1 MKVNNKLV
9 EHLAHL
15 SRLDFDDD
23 SKEKMKFDFE
33 KMLDFV
39 AKLEEVDTDNVEPL
53 SYMSSELNVLRED
66 KVEQAL
72 TQEQALKNAPVNDTD
87 YIRIPK
93 VIDSN
98 SLG

>member
-39 AKLEEVDTDNVEPL
+39 AKLEEVDTDNVLPL

-66 KVEQAL
+66 KVEHVL

-93 VIDSN
+93 VIDSK
-98 SLG
+98 

>member
-39 AKLEEVDTDNVEPL
+39 AKLEEVDTANVEPL
-53 SYMSSELNVLRED
+53 SYMSSELNILRND
-66 KVEQAL
+66 KVEQVL
-72 TQEQALKNAPVNDTD
+72 TQEQALQNAPVNDTD

-93 VIDSN
+93 VIDSK
-98 SLG
+98 

>member
-23 SKEKMKFDFE
+23 SKDKMKFDFE

-39 AKLEEVDTDNVEPL
+39 AKLEEVDTDNVVPL

-66 KVEQAL
+66 KVEQVL
-72 TQEQALKNAPVNDTD
+72 TQEQALQNAPVNDTD

-93 VIDSN
+93 VIDSK
-98 SLG
+98 

>member
-53 SYMSSELNVLRED
+53 SYMSSELNILRED
-66 KVEQAL
+66 KVELVL

-93 VIDSN
+93 VIDSK
-98 SLG
+98 

>member
-15 SRLDFDDD
+15 SRLDFDEK

-33 KMLDFV
+33 KILDFV
-39 AKLEEVDTDNVEPL
+39 TKLEEVDTINIEPL

-66 KVEQAL
+66 KVEQRL
-72 TQEQALKNAPVNDTD
+72 LKNKP
-87 YIRIPK
+87 
-93 VIDSN
+93 
-98 SLG
+98 

>member
-39 AKLEEVDTDNVEPL
+39 AKLEEVDTYNVEPL

-66 KVEQAL
+66 KVEQVL

-93 VIDSN
+93 VIDSK
-98 SLG
+98 

>member
-23 SKEKMKFDFE
+23 SIEKMKFDFE

-39 AKLEEVDTDNVEPL
+39 AKLEEVDTANVEPL
-53 SYMSSELNVLRED
+53 SYMSTELNVLRDD
-66 KVEQAL
+66 KVEQVL
-72 TQEQALKNAPVNDTD
+72 TQEQALQNAPVNDTD

-93 VIDSN
+93 VMDSK
-98 SLG
+98 

>member
-23 SKEKMKFDFE
+23 SKEKMKFDFD

-66 KVEQAL
+66 KVKQEL
-72 TQEQALKNAPVNDTD
+72 TQEQALQNAPVNDTD

-93 VIDSN
+93 VIDSK
-98 SLG
+98 

>member
-39 AKLEEVDTDNVEPL
+39 AKLEEIDTANVEPL
-53 SYMSSELNVLRED
+53 SYMSSELNVLRDD
-66 KVEQAL
+66 KVEQVL
-72 TQEQALKNAPVNDTD
+72 TQEQALQNAPVNDTD

-93 VIDSN
+93 VIDSK
-98 SLG
+98 

>member
-15 SRLDFDDD
+15 SRLDFDDH

-66 KVEQAL
+66 KVEQVL

-93 VIDSN
+93 IIDSK
-98 SLG
+98 

>member
-39 AKLEEVDTDNVEPL
+39 AKLEEVNTANVEPL

-66 KVEQAL
+66 KEEQVL
-72 TQEQALKNAPVNDTD
+72 TQEQALQNAPVKDTD

-93 VIDSN
+93 VIDSK
-98 SLG
+98 

>member
-39 AKLEEVDTDNVEPL
+39 AKLEEVDTDNVVPL

-66 KVEQAL
+66 KLEQVL

-93 VIDSN
+93 VIDSK
-98 SLG
+98 

>member
-9 EHLAHL
+9 EYLAHL
-15 SRLDFDDD
+15 SRLDFNDD

-33 KMLDFV
+33 KILDFV

-66 KVEQAL
+66 KVVQVL

-93 VIDSN
+93 VIDSK
-98 SLG
+98 

>member
-39 AKLEEVDTDNVEPL
+39 AKLEEVDTANVEPL
-53 SYMSSELNVLRED
+53 SYMSSELNVFRED
-66 KVEQAL
+66 KVEQVL
-72 TQEQALKNAPVNDTD
+72 TQEQALQNAPVNDTD

-93 VIDSN
+93 VIDSK
-98 SLG
+98 

>member
-15 SRLDFDDD
+15 SRLDFDED

-39 AKLEEVDTDNVEPL
+39 AKLEEVDTENVEPL

-66 KVEQAL
+66 KVEQLL
-72 TQEQALKNAPVNDTD
+72 TQEQALQNAPVNDTD

-93 VIDSN
+93 VIDSK
-98 SLG
+98 

>member
-39 AKLEEVDTDNVEPL
+39 AKLEEVDTANVEPL
-53 SYMSSELNVLRED
+53 SYMSSELNVLRDD
-66 KVEQAL
+66 KVEQC
-72 TQEQALKNAPVNDTD
+72 
-87 YIRIPK
+87 
-93 VIDSN
+93 
-98 SLG
+98 

>member
-39 AKLEEVDTDNVEPL
+39 AKLEEVDTENVEPL

-66 KVEQAL
+66 KVEQLL
-72 TQEQALKNAPVNDTD
+72 TQEQALQNAPVKDTD

-93 VIDSN
+93 VIDSK
-98 SLG
+98 

>member
-39 AKLEEVDTDNVEPL
+39 AKLEEVDTENVEPL

-66 KVEQAL
+66 KVEQLL
-72 TQEQALKNAPVNDTD
+72 TQEQALQNAPVNDTD

-93 VIDSN
+93 VIDSK
-98 SLG
+98 

>member
-39 AKLEEVDTDNVEPL
+39 AKLEEVDTSNVEPL
-53 SYMSSELNVLRED
+53 SYMSSELNVLRDD
-66 KVEQAL
+66 KVEQVL
-72 TQEQALKNAPVNDTD
+72 TQEQALQNAPANDTD

-93 VIDSN
+93 VIDSK
-98 SLG
+98 

>member
-23 SKEKMKFDFE
+23 SKEKMKFDFD
-33 KMLDFV
+33 KMLNFV
-39 AKLEEVDTDNVEPL
+39 AKLEEVDTANVEPL

-66 KVEQAL
+66 KVEQVL
-72 TQEQALKNAPVNDTD
+72 TQEQALQNAPVNDTD

-93 VIDSN
+93 VIDS
-98 SLG
+98 

>member
-39 AKLEEVDTDNVEPL
+39 AKLEKVDTSNVEPL

-66 KVEQAL
+66 KVEQVL
-72 TQEQALKNAPVNDTD
+72 TQEQALQNAPVNDTD

-93 VIDSN
+93 VIDSK
-98 SLG
+98 

>member
-39 AKLEEVDTDNVEPL
+39 AKLEEVDTENIEPL

-66 KVEQAL
+66 KVEQLL
-72 TQEQALKNAPVNDTD
+72 TQEQALQNAPVNDTD

-93 VIDSN
+93 VIDSK
-98 SLG
+98 

>member
-39 AKLEEVDTDNVEPL
+39 AKLEKVDTANVEPL

-66 KVEQAL
+66 KVEQVL

-93 VIDSN
+93 VIESK
-98 SLG
+98 

>member
-53 SYMSSELNVLRED
+53 SYMSSELNILRED
-66 KVEQAL
+66 KVEQVL

-93 VIDSN
+93 VIDSK
-98 SLG
+98 

>member
-39 AKLEEVDTDNVEPL
+39 AKLEEVDTANVEPL
-53 SYMSSELNVLRED
+53 SYMSSELNFLRED
-66 KVEQAL
+66 KVEQVL
-72 TQEQALKNAPVNDTD
+72 TQEQALQNAPVNDTD

-93 VIDSN
+93 VIN
-98 SLG
+98 SK

>member
-39 AKLEEVDTDNVEPL
+39 AKLEEVDTDNVVPL

-66 KVEQAL
+66 KVEQVL
-72 TQEQALKNAPVNDTD
+72 TQEQALKNAPINDTD

-93 VIDSN
+93 VIDSK
-98 SLG
+98 

>member
-66 KVEQAL
+66 KVKQEL
-72 TQEQALKNAPVNDTD
+72 TQEQALQNAPVNDTD

-93 VIDSN
+93 VIDTK
-98 SLG
+98 

>member
-66 KVEQAL
+66 KVEQLL
-72 TQEQALKNAPVNDTD
+72 TQEQALQNAPVNDTD

-93 VIDSN
+93 VIDSK
-98 SLG
+98 

>member
-33 KMLDFV
+33 KILDFV

-66 KVEQAL
+66 KVEQVL
-72 TQEQALKNAPVNDTD
+72 TQQQALKNAPVNDTD

-93 VIDSN
+93 VIDSK
-98 SLG
+98 

>member
-66 KVEQAL
+66 KVEEVL
-72 TQEQALKNAPVNDTD
+72 TQEQALRNAPVNDTD

-93 VIDSN
+93 VIESK
-98 SLG
+98 

>member
-39 AKLEEVDTDNVEPL
+39 AKLEEVDTANVEPL
-53 SYMSSELNVLRED
+53 SYMSSELNVLRDD
-66 KVEQAL
+66 KVEQVL
-72 TQEQALKNAPVNDTD
+72 TQEQALQNAPVNDTD

-98 SLG
+98 

>member
-23 SKEKMKFDFE
+23 SKQKMKFDFE

-39 AKLEEVDTDNVEPL
+39 AKLEKVDTANVEPL
-53 SYMSSELNVLRED
+53 SYMSSELNVWRED
-66 KVEQAL
+66 KVEQVL
-72 TQEQALKNAPVNDTD
+72 TQEQALQNAPVNDTD

-93 VIDSN
+93 VIESK
-98 SLG
+98 

>member
-33 KMLDFV
+33 KILDFV
-39 AKLEEVDTDNVEPL
+39 GKLEGVDTDNVEPL

-66 KVEQAL
+66 KVKQEL
-72 TQEQALKNAPVNDTD
+72 TQEQALQNAPVNDTD

-93 VIDSN
+93 VIDSK
-98 SLG
+98 

>member
-15 SRLDFDDD
+15 SRLNFDDD

-39 AKLEEVDTDNVEPL
+39 AKLEEVDTANVEPL
-53 SYMSSELNVLRED
+53 SYMSSELNVLRDD
-66 KVEQAL
+66 KVEQVL
-72 TQEQALKNAPVNDTD
+72 TQEQALQNAPVNDTD

-98 SLG
+98 

>member
-66 KVEQAL
+66 KVEQVL

-93 VIDSN
+93 VIDSI
-98 SLG
+98 

>member
-39 AKLEEVDTDNVEPL
+39 AKLEEVDTDNVLPL

-66 KVEQAL
+66 KVEQVL

-93 VIDSN
+93 VIDSK
-98 SLG
+98 

>member
-39 AKLEEVDTDNVEPL
+39 AKLEEVDTDNVVPL

-66 KVEQAL
+66 KVEQVL
-72 TQEQALKNAPVNDTD
+72 TQEQGLKNAPVNDTD

-93 VIDSN
+93 VIDSK
-98 SLG
+98 

>member
-53 SYMSSELNVLRED
+53 SYMSSELNVLRDD
-66 KVEQAL
+66 KVEQVL
-72 TQEQALKNAPVNDTD
+72 TQEQALQNAPVNDTD

-98 SLG
+98 